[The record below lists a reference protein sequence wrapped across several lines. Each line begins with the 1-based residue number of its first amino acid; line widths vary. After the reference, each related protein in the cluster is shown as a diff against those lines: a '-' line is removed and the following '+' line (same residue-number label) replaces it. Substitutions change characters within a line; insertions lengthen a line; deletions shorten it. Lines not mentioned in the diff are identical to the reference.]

1 VYRTGDFAIAIVVH
15 AFEQFFLNFYFYGL
29 FNAEFRED
37 FRHGN
42 NSSVTSK
49 SPFLPKFKNIFFL
62 KFIYS
67 EKAEMILK
75 YALKKSLRNANED
88 FRHGKNSSVTLDTT
102 LSNRFY
108 VEVPPS

>member
-1 VYRTGDFAIAIVVH
+1 MKILSDSKECLFSGEIFCYDFTMNFKLDRKKIAIVVH
-15 AFEQFFLNFYFYGL
+15 AFERFFSNFYFYGL

-49 SPFLPKFKNIFFL
+49 SPFLPKFKNIYFL

-67 EKAEMILK
+67 EKAAMILK
-75 YALKKSLRNANED
+75 YALPVNIND
-88 FRHGKNSSVTLDTT
+88 
-102 LSNRFY
+102 
-108 VEVPPS
+108 